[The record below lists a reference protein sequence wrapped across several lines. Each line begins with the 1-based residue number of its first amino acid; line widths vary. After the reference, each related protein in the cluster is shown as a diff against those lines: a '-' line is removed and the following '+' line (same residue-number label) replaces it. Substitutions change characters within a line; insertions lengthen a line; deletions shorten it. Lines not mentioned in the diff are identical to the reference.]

1 MASVEIARLAREDL
15 RELINT
21 RSLPADTEERI
32 WRSLLTLE
40 GFPHSGKPLT
50 GAWSDYRALI
60 GPWGWVI
67 AIYAYVESDD
77 RVVVVTFQDARSATS
92 VTASGD

>member
-1 MASVEIARLAREDL
+1 MARVEIARLARADL
-15 RELINT
+15 GELIAT
-21 RSLPADTEERI
+21 RGLPANTEERV

-40 GFPHSGKPLT
+40 RFPRSGRPLA

-67 AIYAYVESDD
+67 AVYTYAEQDD
-77 RVVVVTFQDARSATS
+77 RVVVVAFQDARSSGS
-92 VTASGD
+92 VTSGGK